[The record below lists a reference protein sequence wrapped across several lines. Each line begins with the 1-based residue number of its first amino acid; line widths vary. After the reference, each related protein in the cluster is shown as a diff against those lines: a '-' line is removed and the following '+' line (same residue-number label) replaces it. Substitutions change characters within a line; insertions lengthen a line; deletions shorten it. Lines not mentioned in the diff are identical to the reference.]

1 MYGFKNK
8 KNAIILSGL
17 LMGSGVSALE
27 LNVYGVGH
35 VSADNVDDGNDSSM
49 YATSSSS
56 RLGFSGKNNIE
67 PGWDVLFQYE
77 TGLDPTSQ
85 GTNDGNGSSAA
96 NAGQIFTKGRPSFVG
111 LQGGFGKALIGHM
124 PAADQWINDYNLF
137 ADQVGDAGNLWAG
150 SGLPGRSDNVFY
162 YESPTMNGVNAAL
175 TFMPAEGTK
184 DADSL
189 LLKGNFSKGPLT
201 VGAAYMNIGD
211 GNFVGGEAHTAVAV
225 TGSYN
230 MGKFTFGGGFQTET
244 GAGGVAGR
252 DATNISVGGSMK
264 INKKGK
270 LKAHYVSLDSDIANS
285 NASLIAFG
293 YDHACN
299 DDTTLYVA
307 YALVSN
313 DSASKMVANG
323 KGHGDSVGGTTGSQ
337 VTGEDSSAL
346 SFGLV
351 SKFDVSLMK

>member
-8 KNAIILSGL
+8 KSAIL
-17 LMGSGVSALE
+17 LGALFMGSGVSALE

-35 VSADNVDDGNDSSM
+35 VSADNVNDGNDASM

-56 RLGFSGKNNIE
+56 RLGFRGKNNIE
-67 PGWDVLFQYE
+67 PGWDVLFQFE

-85 GTNDGNGSSAA
+85 GINDGNGSSAA
-96 NAGQIFTKGRPSFVG
+96 NTGQIFTKGRPSFVG
-111 LQGGFGKALIGHM
+111 LQGDFGKALIGHM

-150 SGLPGRSDNVFY
+150 MGLPGRADNVFY
-162 YESPTMNGVNAAL
+162 YESPAMNGVNAAL
-175 TFMPAEGTK
+175 TFMPAEGTT

-211 GNFVGGEAHTAVAV
+211 GNFAGGEAHTALAV
-225 TGSYN
+225 TGSYK
-230 MGKFTFGGGFQTET
+230 MGTFTFGGGFQTET
-244 GAGGVAGR
+244 DAGGVAGR
-252 DATNISVGGSMK
+252 DATNISMGGSMQ
-264 INKKGK
+264 ISKKGTV
-270 LKAHYVSLDSDIANS
+270 KAHYVSLDSDATNS
-285 NASLIAFG
+285 NASLIAVG

-299 DDTTLYVA
+299 DDTTMYVA
-307 YALVSN
+307 FALASN
-313 DSASKMVANG
+313 DDNSSMVANG
-323 KGHGDSVGGTTGSQ
+323 KGHGDSVAGTQ
-337 VTGEDSSAL
+337 VAGENSTAL

-351 SKFDVSLMK
+351 SKFDVSVMK